1 MPPASLMKTWA
12 RLKLV
17 LLHCKL
23 AVGNDSVCKRK
34 LGILTFV
41 VIDKSGYD
49 GNPCNNHIDAL
60 ARKVRDGVWEAG
72 LVGYQFN
79 TIGVSDAIPMGTAG
93 MSFSLPSRDV
103 IADSIETVNA
113 DTYQGELVLHEIAR

>member
-1 MPPASLMKTWA
+1 MKTWA

-23 AVGNDSVCKRK
+23 AVGNDSVCKKKKKKK

-41 VIDKSGYD
+41 VVVDKSGYD